1 MAPADLKEDTAK
13 KETGTLQDDQIL
25 IPEQLPVLPLRDVV
39 TFPYM
44 ILPLV
49 VSLDKAIHAVDQ
61 ALTQNRMILLLTQ
74 RVQEVET
81 PSSGE
86 MYDIGT
92 VGMVIRMLKMPDHAV
107 RVLVQGMARAQ
118 VESWD
123 EGLPYLQAKIRV
135 LEEIAPETTA
145 GLETEALMRN
155 VKEALEKT
163 SSLGKT
169 IAPEIMVI
177 ASNMSDPGHLADLA
191 ASNLTLK
198 IDDAQAILSLLDP
211 VRRLR
216 RINELLT
223 REIEVL
229 TVQQQINIQAKD
241 EIEKGQREYFLRQQL
256 KAIQSELGEGNE
268 LAEDVAR
275 YLKKADEIKMPKEAR
290 NEFDVQVR
298 RLERMN
304 PESAETATLRTYLDW
319 MAGLPWS
326 CRTEDNLNLRKARG
340 ILNEDHY
347 GLEKIKERI
356 LEHLAVRKL
365 KKSTKG
371 PILCFVGPPGT
382 GKTSLGKSIA
392 RSLGRKFVHLSLG
405 GVHDEAEIRG
415 HRRTYVGAMPG
426 RIIQSLHQAG
436 TRNPVFVMDEVD
448 KIGADFR
455 GDPSSALLEVLDP
468 EQNDSFRDNYLGV
481 PFDLSDVLFVTT
493 ANVLDTI
500 QPAFR
505 DRMEVIA
512 LSGYTEVEK
521 LQIAKRHLIPKQL
534 EAHGLSPEDIVF
546 PDEVITRI
554 IRGYTKEAGLRN
566 LEREIAAVCRK
577 VAMKYAMGNRKA
589 VLLNPA
595 SIHRYLGPLRILP
608 GEHLHRNQVGVAT
621 GLAWTPVG
629 GEILYVEAQAM
640 DGKGALILTGQ
651 MGDVMKES
659 AQAAL
664 SYTRA
669 HANTYGIPQDFF
681 STHDFHIHIPEGAIP
696 KDGPSAGVTLTSAL
710 VSACTGRPVS
720 KSIAMT
726 GEITLSGN
734 VLPVGGIKEK
744 FLAAHREKVGVMI
757 LPRPNKKDLEEI
769 PRELRRELKVILV
782 DRLTEVL
789 KIALI

>member
-1 MAPADLKEDTAK
+1 MPTADLNQDAVK
-13 KETGTLQDDQIL
+13 KNAESEAEERLQ

-39 TFPYM
+39 TFPFM
-44 ILPLV
+44 ILPLL

-74 RVQEVET
+74 RSAEVES
-81 PSSGE
+81 PIPGE
-86 MYDIGT
+86 LYEIGT
-92 VGMVIRMLKMPDHAV
+92 VGMVIRMLKMPDQGV
-107 RVLVQGMARAQ
+107 RVLVQGVARAQ
-118 VESWD
+118 VEGWS

-135 LEEIAPETTA
+135 LEEVAPA
-145 GLETEALMRN
+145 ASSLEIEALMRN
-155 VKEALEKT
+155 VKEAMEKMAA
-163 SSLGKT
+163 LGKN
-169 IAPEIMVI
+169 IAPEILAI
-177 ASNMSDPGHLADLA
+177 SSNMSEPGRLADLA
-191 ASNLTLK
+191 ASNFTLK
-198 IDDAQAILSLLDP
+198 VEDAQEVLSILDP
-211 VRRLR
+211 AKRLR
-216 RINELLT
+216 RINEVFA
-223 REIEVL
+223 REIELL
-229 TVQQQINIQAKD
+229 TVQQKINIQAKD
-241 EIEKGQREYFLRQQL
+241 EIDKGQREYYLRQQL

-268 LAEDVAR
+268 LAEEVAR
-275 YLKKADEIKMPKEAR
+275 YLKKAEEIKMPKEAR
-290 NEFDVQVR
+290 AEFDVQVR

-319 MAGLPWS
+319 MVGLPWS
-326 CRTEDNLNLRKARG
+326 FETEDNLNLRKARK

-365 KKSTKG
+365 KQNSKG

-392 RSLGRKFVHLSLG
+392 RALGRKFVRLSLG
-405 GVHDEAEIRG
+405 GMHDEAEIRG
-415 HRRTYVGAMPG
+415 HRRTYVGALPG
-426 RIIQSLHQAG
+426 RIIQSLQQAG
-436 TRNPVFVMDEVD
+436 TKNPVFMMDEVD

-493 ANVLDTI
+493 ANMLDTI

-512 LSGYTEVEK
+512 LSGYTELEK
-521 LQIAKRHLIPKQL
+521 LGIAKRHLVPKQL
-534 EAHGLSPEDIVF
+534 EAHGLTRDDITF
-546 PDEVITRI
+546 PDDVLTKI
-554 IRGYTKEAGLRN
+554 IRGYTREAGVRN
-566 LEREIAAVCRK
+566 LEREIAGICRK
-577 VAMKYAMGNRKA
+577 VAMRFTMGGRKR
-589 VLLNPA
+589 VTLTHSTL
-595 SIHRYLGPLRILP
+595 HRYLGAQRILAD
-608 GEHLHRNQVGVAT
+608 EHLKRNQVGVAT

-640 DGKGALILTGQ
+640 AGKGALILTGQ

-659 AQAAL
+659 AQAAM

-669 HANTYGIPQDFF
+669 HAATYGIEQDFF
-681 STHDFHIHIPEGAIP
+681 SAHDFHIHIPAGSIP
-696 KDGPSAGVTLTSAL
+696 KDGPSAGVTLTAAL
-710 VSACTGRPVS
+710 VSACTGRPLN

-744 FLAAHREKVGVMI
+744 VLAAHREEVRTVI
-757 LPRPNKKDLEEI
+757 LPRRNKKDLEEI
-769 PRELRRELKVILV
+769 PKEVRQEFKAILV

-789 KIALI
+789 ALALV

>member
-1 MAPADLKEDTAK
+1 MPSAEVK
-13 KETGTLQDDQIL
+13 KDAETKDQSAGQQEEMR

-44 ILPLV
+44 ILPLLV
-49 VSLDKAIHAVDQ
+49 TLDKAIQAVDQ
-61 ALTQNRMILLLTQ
+61 ALAQNRMILLLTQ
-74 RVQEVET
+74 RSQEVESPT
-81 PSSGE
+81 PE
-86 MYDIGT
+86 ELFEIGT
-92 VGMVIRMLKMPDHAV
+92 VGMVIRMLKMPDQGV
-107 RVLVQGMARAQ
+107 RVLVQGMARAR
-118 VESWD
+118 VEGWS
-123 EGLPYLQAKIRV
+123 EGLSYLQAKVRV
-135 LEEIAPETTA
+135 LEEVAPGAE
-145 GLETEALMRN
+145 GLEVEALMRN
-155 VKEALEKT
+155 VKAGLEKVA
-163 SSLGKT
+163 SLGKS
-169 IAPEIMVI
+169 IAPEIIVI
-177 ASNMSDPGHLADLA
+177 ASNMTEPGRLADLA

-198 IDDAQAILSLLDP
+198 IEDAQEMLSILDP
-211 VRRLR
+211 ARRLR

-223 REIEVL
+223 REAELL

-241 EIEKGQREYFLRQQL
+241 EIEKGQREYYLRQQL

-268 LAEDVAR
+268 LVEEVAR
-275 YLKKADEIKMPKEAR
+275 YLKKADEVKMPKEAR
-290 NEFDVQVR
+290 DEFNVQVH

-326 CRTEDNLNLRKARG
+326 FKTEDNLNLRKARK

-356 LEHLAVRKL
+356 LEHLAVRKI
-365 KKSTKG
+365 KQTTKG

-392 RSLGRKFVHLSLG
+392 RALGRKFVRLSLG
-405 GVHDEAEIRG
+405 GMHDEAEIRG
-415 HRRTYVGAMPG
+415 HRRTYVGALPG
-426 RIIQSLHQAG
+426 RIIQSMNQAG
-436 TRNPVFVMDEVD
+436 TRNPVVMMDEVD

-468 EQNDSFRDNYLGV
+468 EQNDTFRDNYLGV
-481 PFDLSDVLFVTT
+481 PFDLSDVLFITT

-512 LSGYTEVEK
+512 LSGYTELEK

-534 EAHGLSPEDIVF
+534 EAHGLAAESITF
-546 PDEVITRI
+546 PDEVIVEI
-554 IRGYTKEAGLRN
+554 VRGYTREAGLRN
-566 LEREIAAVCRK
+566 LEREIASICRK
-577 VAMKYAMGNRKA
+577 VAMRFAMGNRKSV
-589 VLLNPA
+589 VLNRSHL
-595 SIHRYLGPLRILP
+595 HRYLGPQRILP
-608 GEHLHRNQVGVAT
+608 GEHLTHNQVGVAT

-640 DGKGALILTGQ
+640 AGKGALILTGQ

-664 SYTRA
+664 SYTRV
-669 HANTYGIPQDFF
+669 HAGKYGVQQDFF

-696 KDGPSAGVTLTSAL
+696 KDGPSAGVTLTAAL
-710 VSACTGRPVS
+710 FSACTRRPVNS
-720 KSIAMT
+720 AIAMT

-744 FLAAHREKVGVMI
+744 VLAAHREQLRIIV

-769 PRELRRELKVILV
+769 PKELRRELKLVLV
-782 DRLTEVL
+782 DRIHEVL
-789 KIALI
+789 EHVLV

>member
-1 MAPADLKEDTAK
+1 MAPEDLKEDTAK

-25 IPEQLPVLPLRDVV
+25 IPGQLPVLPLRDVV

-81 PSSGE
+81 PGSEE

-92 VGMVIRMLKMPDHAV
+92 VGMVIRMLKMPDRAV
-107 RVLVQGMARAQ
+107 RVWVHGMARAQ

-155 VKEALEKT
+155 VREALEKT
-163 SSLGKT
+163 SSLGKA

-177 ASNMSDPGHLADLA
+177 ASNMSDPGRLADLA
-191 ASNLTLK
+191 ASSLTLK
-198 IDDAQAILSLLDP
+198 IDDAQAILSILDP

-290 NEFDVQVR
+290 DEFDVQVH

-319 MAGLPWS
+319 MVGLPWS
-326 CRTEDNLNLRKARG
+326 CRTEDNLNLHQARG

-392 RSLGRKFVHLSLG
+392 RSLGRKFVRLSLG

-455 GDPSSALLEVLDP
+455 GDPS
-468 EQNDSFRDNYLGV
+468 
-481 PFDLSDVLFVTT
+481 
-493 ANVLDTI
+493 
-500 QPAFR
+500 
-505 DRMEVIA
+505 
-512 LSGYTEVEK
+512 
-521 LQIAKRHLIPKQL
+521 
-534 EAHGLSPEDIVF
+534 
-546 PDEVITRI
+546 
-554 IRGYTKEAGLRN
+554 
-566 LEREIAAVCRK
+566 
-577 VAMKYAMGNRKA
+577 
-589 VLLNPA
+589 
-595 SIHRYLGPLRILP
+595 
-608 GEHLHRNQVGVAT
+608 
-621 GLAWTPVG
+621 
-629 GEILYVEAQAM
+629 
-640 DGKGALILTGQ
+640 
-651 MGDVMKES
+651 
-659 AQAAL
+659 
-664 SYTRA
+664 
-669 HANTYGIPQDFF
+669 
-681 STHDFHIHIPEGAIP
+681 
-696 KDGPSAGVTLTSAL
+696 
-710 VSACTGRPVS
+710 
-720 KSIAMT
+720 
-726 GEITLSGN
+726 
-734 VLPVGGIKEK
+734 
-744 FLAAHREKVGVMI
+744 
-757 LPRPNKKDLEEI
+757 
-769 PRELRRELKVILV
+769 
-782 DRLTEVL
+782 
-789 KIALI
+789 